1 MWSAWTGLLS
11 VAESVSNRPKEVIIT
26 LAIVVD
32 YHRKWCLTRNYCNHS
47 GKTILRFR
55 SDLKTPLLRSSCG
68 YHNAIKHFEASRGF
82 EKKWWPLNRGL
93 RVHSYVRLGQREVTR
108 NTACCINCALTKI
121 SYTGQGQKIVGKY
134 NFKVQCRSLAQ
145 VSARNQKKIF
155 SKPTL

>member
-55 SDLKTPLLRSSCG
+55 SDLKTPLLRSGCG
-68 YHNAIKHFEASRGF
+68 YHNAIKHF
-82 EKKWWPLNRGL
+82 KVVRGL
-93 RVHSYVRLGQREVTR
+93 WKKNDGTWIGILGSIRLGWREVTR
-108 NTACCINCALTKI
+108 CNTTCCIDFALAKQRDKNSYLGKMWADFSI
-121 SYTGQGQKIVGKY
+121 SMS
-134 NFKVQCRSLAQ
+134 N
-145 VSARNQKKIF
+145 SASDK
-155 SKPTL
+155 